1 MDNII
6 SLTDPQGIVGLAEA
20 EGAALAFAKSAAS
33 LAEAPEAERVG
44 LRARSLDLIEAASP
58 QAKAALLT
66 REGLKTFIEAT
77 LVFLKVRETR
87 TDPEAPT
94 IQGRLAGFLAK
105 VFAESEPDERG
116 ALVLG
121 VLPELTE
128 FSVLCE
134 LFRAVE
140 GNWTA
145 DQVERPPE
153 ETFFGTGTKPLRDA
167 LFARVRLAAK
177 KGSLWTQGSPTAI
190 LWFWWA
196 CGEEQRVYAFIKEA
210 MDDAKA
216 LAALLDEV
224 VYRVAT
230 PDEEYD
236 VIPVR
241 RWSKIIDFRQLEPK
255 VVQLSMSAPS
265 RDDRRKARRFLDAFA
280 NGKSEL
286 FR

>member
-1 MDNII
+1 MTNVVPLADPEGI
-6 SLTDPQGIVGLAEA
+6 SSLAEA
-20 EGAALAFAKSAAS
+20 EGAAAAFGRSAAL
-33 LAEAPEAERVG
+33 LAGAPEAERAG
-44 LRARSLDLIEAASP
+44 LRARHLDLIEGSSAA
-58 QAKAALLT
+58 AKAALLKQ
-66 REGLKTFIEAT
+66 EGLKTFLEAT
-77 LVFLKVRETR
+77 PTVLKIRETR

-94 IQGRLAGFLAK
+94 IQGRLAGFLAN
-105 VFAESEPDERG
+105 ALMEASPDERG
-116 ALVLG
+116 VLVLAT
-121 VLPELTE
+121 LPAVTE

-134 LFRAVE
+134 LFRTVE

-153 ETFFGTGTKPLRDA
+153 ETFFGTGTAGFRDA

-177 KGSLWTQGSPTAI
+177 KATLWTQGSPTAI

-210 MDDAKA
+210 MDDGKA